1 MLSYIFPCL
10 LFWAVLFL
18 IYKIPLFND
27 VLHPAD
33 DFVPLSDD
41 ISQKNNKL
49 KKSDSLSD
57 IVFNDKSILMGLIL
71 GLFYIV
77 IPKSVR
83 QRALSHKPLKT
94 FINSQSDFIYFYDR
108 KTEISKLIV
117 GLVFLL
123 FFGIFCAL
131 FVMVIFADTY
141 DSIGHPDLDWGL
153 LELLQKIFL
162 SGNFDNVLSAKDQN
176 LMFLMGGLCFV
187 ATYYWLLFATEI
199 FILRKNYR
207 MMSIVGKTGAAIF
220 AVLPAVLCCILPAA
234 GLKFVAFFIC
244 LCGFIVSIRHAEINK
259 IKAKLQKEY
268 GLSA

>member
-57 IVFNDKSILMGLIL
+57 IVFNDQSILMGLIL

-83 QRALSHKPLKT
+83 QRTLSHKPLKT
-94 FINSQSDFIYFYDR
+94 YMNSQSDFIYFYDR
-108 KTEISKLIV
+108 ETEISKLIV
-117 GLVFLL
+117 GFVFLL

-131 FVMVIFADTY
+131 FVMTIFADTY
-141 DSIGHPDLDWGL
+141 DSLGHPDLDWGL
-153 LELLQKIFL
+153 LELGQKIF
-162 SGNFDNVLSAKDQN
+162 STGNYAEVFSNKDLN
-176 LMFLMGGLCFV
+176 LMFLMAGLYFI
-187 ATYYWLLFATEI
+187 AAYYWLLFALEI
-199 FILRKNYR
+199 SILRKNYR
-207 MMSIVGKTGAAIF
+207 IMSIIEKIGATIF
-220 AVLPAVLCCILPAA
+220 AALPAVLCCVLATA
-234 GLKFVAFFIC
+234 GLKFVACFVC
-244 LCGFIVSIRHAEINK
+244 LCGFILSAHYAELNK

-268 GLSA
+268 KL